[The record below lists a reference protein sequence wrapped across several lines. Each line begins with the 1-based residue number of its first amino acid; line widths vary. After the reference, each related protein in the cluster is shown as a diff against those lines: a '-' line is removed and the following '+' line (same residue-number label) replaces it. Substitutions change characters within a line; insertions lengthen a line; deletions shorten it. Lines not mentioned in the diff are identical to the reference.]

1 MVKQNN
7 PPAGGKTQNPFLDEY
22 FLRHFIDIVDLSEER
37 KNQLLK
43 KLPTYDSEEKKH
55 LLTFL
60 KDIYL
65 LDLEEKQA
73 IEEVSKHWA

>member
-1 MVKQNN
+1 MAKKKQK
-7 PPAGGKTQNPFLDEY
+7 PTNPFLNEY
-22 FLRHFIDIVDLSEER
+22 FLRHFIDIVDLDENK

-43 KLPTYDSEEKKH
+43 KLPTYSQEEKKH

-73 IEEVSKHWA
+73 IEEVSKHWV

>member
-1 MVKQNN
+1 MAKKQDN
-7 PPAGGKTQNPFLDEY
+7 PKPQNPFLDEY
-22 FLRHFIDIVDLSEER
+22 FLRHFIDIVDLDEEK
-37 KNQLLK
+37 KNLLLK
-43 KLPTYDSEEKKH
+43 KLPTYDQEEKKH

-73 IEEVSKHWA
+73 IEEVSNHWA

>member
-1 MVKQNN
+1 MTKEENK
-7 PPAGGKTQNPFLDEY
+7 PKTQNPFTDEY
-22 FLRHFIDIVDLSEER
+22 FLRHFIDIVDLDEEK

-43 KLPTYDSEEKKH
+43 KLPNYNQEERKH

-73 IEEVSKHWA
+73 IEDVSKHWS

>member
-7 PPAGGKTQNPFLDEY
+7 PKPQNPFLDEY

>member
-1 MVKQNN
+1 MK
-7 PPAGGKTQNPFLDEY
+7 NPFLDEY
-22 FLRHFIDIVDLSEER
+22 FLRHLINIVDLDEEK

-43 KLPTYDSEEKKH
+43 KLPAYNQEEKKH

-65 LDLEEKQA
+65 LDMEEKQA
-73 IEEVSKHWA
+73 IEELSKHWA

>member
-1 MVKQNN
+1 MEN
-7 PPAGGKTQNPFLDEY
+7 KTQKNPKPPNPFLDEY
-22 FLRHFIDIVDLSEER
+22 FLRHFIDIVDLDDEK
-37 KNQLLK
+37 KNQLFK
-43 KLPTYDSEEKKH
+43 KLPDYSQEERKH

-65 LDLEEKQA
+65 LDLEEKQT